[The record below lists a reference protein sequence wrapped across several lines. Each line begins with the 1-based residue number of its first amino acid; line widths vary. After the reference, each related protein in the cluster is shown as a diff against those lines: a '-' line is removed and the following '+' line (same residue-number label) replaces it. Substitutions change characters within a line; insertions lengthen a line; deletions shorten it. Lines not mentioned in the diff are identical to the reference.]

1 MNTNHPAGTWHH
13 NCWGYVVWTDRRFDL
28 SRAMEPRNLLQMECD
43 NAKVQWQ
50 RTYHRR
56 RMGLNRTGIGLVL
69 FTLGCA
75 LAAWL
80 LLG

>member
-1 MNTNHPAGTWHH
+1 
-13 NCWGYVVWTDRRFDL
+13 
-28 SRAMEPRNLLQMECD
+28 MEPRNLLQMECY